1 MAARNVLLTHDLKAK
16 VADFGFS
23 SRLYFENDGKTD
35 GNQTVGANQDKFPFQ
50 SSAYEILTDGTA
62 ILEKSDI
69 WSFGILMWEVFYLGT
84 ALPYADKIPN
94 ELGKSALVNS
104 LKLGQRLEK
113 PPLCPKH
120 LYILMKQCWELNPQ
134 VRPSFSFV
142 KEKLLEFQSNQVQ
155 ASNARNSDQ
164 EHSNQENPNQEQSNQ
179 EQ

>member
-1 MAARNVLLTHDLKAK
+1 MAARNVLLTHDLRTK

-23 SRLYFENDGKTD
+23 SRLYFDNDGKHTK
-35 GNQTVGANQDKFPFQ
+35 GASKDKFPFH
-50 SSAYEILTDGTA
+50 SSAYEILTNGTA

-84 ALPYADKIPN
+84 ALPYADIIADRSGLSN
-94 ELGKSALVNS
+94 LVNS
-104 LKLGQRLEK
+104 LKLGHRLEK
-113 PPLCPKH
+113 PPLCPKR
-120 LYILMKQCWELNPQ
+120 LYNLMLQCWELSHR

-164 EHSNQENPNQEQSNQ
+164 EHEIRYVTA
-179 EQ
+179 

>member
-23 SRLYFENDGKTD
+23 SRLYFENGGKQEK
-35 GNQTVGANQDKFPFQ
+35 GSHKDKFPFH
-50 SSAYEILTDGTA
+50 SSAYEILVNGTA

-84 ALPYADKIPN
+84 ALPYADKTADA
-94 ELGKSALVNS
+94 LGKSALVNS

-113 PPLCPKH
+113 PPLCPQR
-120 LYILMKQCWELNPQ
+120 LYNLMLRCWELNNQ
-134 VRPSFSFV
+134 VRPTFSIV
-142 KEKLLEFQSNQVQ
+142 KEKLQDFQ

-164 EHSNQENPNQEQSNQ
+164 EHSNQEPSN
-179 EQ
+179 